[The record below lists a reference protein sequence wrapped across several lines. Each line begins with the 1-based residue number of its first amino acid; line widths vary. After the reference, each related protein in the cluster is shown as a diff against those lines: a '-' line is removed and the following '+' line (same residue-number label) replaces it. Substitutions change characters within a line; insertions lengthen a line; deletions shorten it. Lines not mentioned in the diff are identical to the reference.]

1 VAAAIGTADSSVLV
15 AGFLPKHPFHEQAL
29 AALPSVRSV
38 GRLVAHTMAEAYSV
52 LTSHPFSHPTA
63 NVLRYLDQ
71 FVDRPPIG
79 LSPSAYPAAMQTLA
93 EAEVTGSAIYD
104 GLIAAAVREGEL
116 RLMSLDRR
124 AARVYALFGID
135 YEILI

>member
-1 VAAAIGTADSSVLV
+1 
-15 AGFLPKHPFHEQAL
+15 
-29 AALPSVRSV
+29 
-38 GRLVAHTMAEAYSV
+38 
-52 LTSHPFSHPTA
+52 
-63 NVLRYLDQ
+63 
-71 FVDRPPIG
+71 
-79 LSPSAYPAAMQTLA
+79 MQTLA